1 MAPGLLPDHAN
12 MTGAVM
18 CFIER
23 EPKRKEALFMWPT
36 EELGLGCTDLTR
48 TYSLLRWWQP
58 HADADAS
65 HHILLILKG
74 LRKYILLWGASVE

>member
-23 EPKRKEALFMWPT
+23 ELKRKEALFMWPT

-48 TYSLLRWWQP
+48 THSLLRGQQP
-58 HADADAS
+58 RTDANAL
-65 HHILLILKG
+65 HRIL
-74 LRKYILLWGASVE
+74 